1 MAVVNE
7 QKEEKEPLFIR
18 LRATTL
24 VLEENSI
31 SFHVSIPISF
41 DRSLLRTYDF
51 RADGLAANEFSSS
64 SLVGKGDREI
74 PQVVPST
81 ANACVCSFRLVR
93 CLSAVSLA
101 RGNACSRRSRNRS
114 YARENPIF
122 STGSLNLNLVNRE
135 ALPAFCI

>member
-1 MAVVNE
+1 MTASDHDD
-7 QKEEKEPLFIR
+7 F
-18 LRATTL
+18 A
-24 VLEENSI
+24 LEENSI
-31 SFHVSIPISF
+31 SFHASIPISF

-51 RADGLAANEFSSS
+51 RAGGLAANEFSSP

-93 CLSAVSLA
+93 RLSAVSLA
-101 RGNACSRRSRNRS
+101 RGNACSKRSRNRS

-122 STGSLNLNLVNRE
+122 STGSLNPNLVNRE